1 MTTKYKKKKKNIEY
15 VGMCSIVQDHRIKFK
30 VLNQDLGLKEQ
41 DFEMFLTGQNTNP
54 MLTCGLTYITL
65 RLCA

>member
-1 MTTKYKKKKKNIEY
+1 
-15 VGMCSIVQDHRIKFK
+15 MCSIVQDHRIKFK